1 MHVLSPVLGVAC
13 IQSPKVSSLAA
24 GSMDDDN
31 FASSLESFA
40 AKLAQELLTEHAW
53 AGTVTVFDQPP
64 VRASTITAVKR
75 ISQQLALVS
84 QRGHTAGQDSPIGGY
99 RLSKPIPEHQVNLL

>member
-1 MHVLSPVLGVAC
+1 
-13 IQSPKVSSLAA
+13 
-24 GSMDDDN
+24 MDDDN

-64 VRASTITAVKR
+64 VSDDTSQSFYHNCREAHLPAAGPGQSARAHCGPR
-75 ISQQLALVS
+75 
-84 QRGHTAGQDSPIGGY
+84 
-99 RLSKPIPEHQVNLL
+99 